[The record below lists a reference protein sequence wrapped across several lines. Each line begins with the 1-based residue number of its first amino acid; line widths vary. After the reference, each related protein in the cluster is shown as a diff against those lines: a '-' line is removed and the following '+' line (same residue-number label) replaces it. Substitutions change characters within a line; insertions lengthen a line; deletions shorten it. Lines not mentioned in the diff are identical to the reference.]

1 MRCCTPLDG
10 RDPALHAALA
20 ARLRALGDPTRLA
33 IVARLA
39 GAARPVCACEIGEGF
54 AQGQPTISHHLR
66 VLRQAGLVT
75 ARRRG
80 TWIHYEAD
88 AGELAEVAGALEEL
102 VAAHRAEEAA

>member
-10 RDPALHAALA
+10 QDPALHALLA

-39 GAARPVCACEIGEGF
+39 AAARPVCACEIGEGF

-88 AGELAEVAGALEEL
+88 AGALAEVAGGLEEL
-102 VAAHRAEEAA
+102 VAARAQEAA